1 LADDGDS
8 DPADDIDPSLAIH
21 EIRDYAIHNEY
32 IPHAPPPP
40 QAAPALQAPP
50 LLDVLDFT

>member
-1 LADDGDS
+1 MADDGDS